1 MRVHLPSKLF
11 INGTVWQCQIFI
23 SDLFMSNRWLARYHH
38 HQCWAQRKPISIQMT
53 GTPCP
58 GKLHRY
64 EGFFIGRFWQPGAWE
79 AICFT
84 CWKTAL
90 AAPPLFFLCW
100 PKVSDRGFWNI
111 DQLIFCFLIERIKS
125 RFLPIGLFSSW
136 IATASTIFWSNFEIQ
151 WWNYAKQ
158 GGGTLTKT
166 FLLVENAHNCNWYHY
181 GGYRKPFY
189 GISPKREMQW
199 KEPKQESTRKMF
211 EGDKEAKG
219 FKLRVHLDQLRLPRH
234 CLCTAWY

>member
-1 MRVHLPSKLF
+1 MNICCSMRVQLPSKLF
-11 INGTVWQCQIFI
+11 SNGTLWQCQILI
-23 SDLFMSNRWLARYHH
+23 SDLFMSNRWLASYHH

-111 DQLIFCFLIERIKS
+111 DQLIFWFLIERIKS
-125 RFLPIGLFSSW
+125 RFLLIGYSAVELQPHQ
-136 IATASTIFWSNFEIQ
+136 IFFEKGD
-151 WWNYAKQ
+151 AM
-158 GGGTLTKT
+158 
-166 FLLVENAHNCNWYHY
+166 
-181 GGYRKPFY
+181 
-189 GISPKREMQW
+189 KR
-199 KEPKQESTRKMF
+199 
-211 EGDKEAKG
+211 A
-219 FKLRVHLDQLRLPRH
+219 
-234 CLCTAWY
+234 

>member
-1 MRVHLPSKLF
+1 MYQPFKRLLLRSSLHIPPSNFQCIDKQQGAHILNICCSMRVQLPSKLF
-11 INGTVWQCQIFI
+11 SNGTVWQCQILI
-23 SDLFMSNRWLARYHH
+23 SDLNRWLARYHH

-90 AAPPLFFLCW
+90 AAPPPLFLCW

-111 DQLIFCFLIERIKS
+111 DQLIFWFLIERIKS
-125 RFLPIGLFSSW
+125 RFLLIGYSAVELQPHQ
-136 IATASTIFWSNFEIQ
+136 IFFEKGD
-151 WWNYAKQ
+151 AM
-158 GGGTLTKT
+158 
-166 FLLVENAHNCNWYHY
+166 
-181 GGYRKPFY
+181 
-189 GISPKREMQW
+189 KR
-199 KEPKQESTRKMF
+199 
-211 EGDKEAKG
+211 A
-219 FKLRVHLDQLRLPRH
+219 
-234 CLCTAWY
+234 